1 MILYAEGRPAL
12 SWWYLKASAESEV
25 EQLKRT
31 ECFQRF
37 NEGIKSVIYGLFRR
51 SVAILHN
58 SLGKA
63 SFSDDDAVWDTDQV
77 HLREHDA
84 GSFIPVVEQNRKSR
98 FLEFLVKGLDG
109 VGNLFGFF

>member
-1 MILYAEGRPAL
+1 MISYAQGRPVP
-12 SWWYLKASAESEV
+12 SWHPKAFAESGV
-25 EQLKRT
+25 DQLKRT

-37 NEGIKSVIYGLFRR
+37 NEGIKSVIDGLPRR

-58 SLGKA
+58 PLGK
-63 SFSDDDAVWDTDQV
+63 SFFSDDDAVRDTDQV

-98 FLEFLVKGLDG
+98 FLEFRV
-109 VGNLFGFF
+109 